1 MSVPPTSAPPSG
13 TGINTGINTGIAPST
28 TTTAPQ
34 APTTAPTGPAQAPQT
49 TTTTA
54 PPQEQAETNTPE
66 AITAHYSS
74 PLSRLT
80 WDILCHGNR
89 HFGYYPSPTT
99 VRWPFPLSRA
109 QSAMQTQLLTTLT
122 LPPGSQVLDAGCG
135 DAHVAADLAVRGSLR
150 ITAFDI
156 VERHC
161 ERARAHV
168 RRAGASELVEV
179 RRMGFEDLPEVAG
192 GVFDGVYTS
201 EALLHAKDPRGV
213 VREFWRVLKPGGR
226 VVLHEFHHDF
236 MEGGLVGFPAEVK
249 AMGVPGGREGEKEAG
264 SAFLRAR
271 EWFEGVVTGAGFE
284 DVVVRNYSPNI
295 EPMAKLLSFF
305 VVVKKVVVALR
316 LQKLFPGVMSRGEY
330 VGQEKWAYVSV
341 SGTKP
346 RGAVVE

>member
-1 MSVPPTSAPPSG
+1 MSAPPASLSPSG
-13 TGINTGINTGIAPST
+13 TGINTGITPDSST
-28 TTTAPQ
+28 TVPQ
-34 APTTAPTGPAQAPQT
+34 VPTTTPTGAAQPPQT
-49 TTTTA
+49 TTPTG
-54 PPQEQAETNTPE
+54 PPQAEEETNTTA
-66 AITAHYSS
+66 AISAHYSS

-109 QSAMQTQLLTTLT
+109 QSAMQTQLLTTLS
-122 LPPGSQVLDAGCG
+122 LPPGSHVLDAGCG

-168 RRAGASELVEV
+168 RRAGAAELVEV
-179 RRMGFEDLPEVAG
+179 RRMGFDDLKEVAG

-201 EALLHAKDPRGV
+201 EALLHARDPRGV

-236 MEGGLVGFPAEVK
+236 MGGRLVGFPAEVK
-249 AMGVPGGREGEKEAG
+249 AMAVPEGRQGEEAAG

-271 EWFEGVVTGAGFE
+271 EWFEGVVTGVGFE

-316 LQKLFPGVMSRGEY
+316 LQKLFSGVMARGEY

-346 RGAVVE
+346 RGTVVE